1 MKKLFTLAFS
11 ALMVLGVA
19 SCGSKVPH
27 DPDHT
32 FHAVGGWGVW
42 EATDDNKMEAI
53 TVDDAK
59 ALNEAL
65 GNTLASKSVKYVY
78 KLDITIPDQDVEW
91 DKNPKAKVNGEVKE
105 FNGKYTVKCIIA
117 GWDKEES
124 TYTNDHWLPNPADT
138 DPGHVEALT
147 DNVFI
152 PTYQKVPDADGFSWA
167 DNPVITDGGKSYTF
181 IVAQYNAVS
190 SETVVGY
197 GFAALKKA

>member
-1 MKKLFTLAFS
+1 MKKLFALAFS

-19 SCGSKVPH
+19 SCGSKAPA

-42 EATDDNKMEAI
+42 EATEENKMEAV
-53 TVDDAK
+53 TVDDVK
-59 ALNEAL
+59 ALDAAL
-65 GNTLASKSVKYVY
+65 GETLASKNVKYVY
-78 KLDITIPDQDVEW
+78 KANISIGADVVW

-117 GWDKEES
+117 GYDKEEQ

-147 DNVFI
+147 SNVFI
-152 PTYQKVPDADGFSWA
+152 PTYQKEPDPDGFSWA
-167 DNPVITDGGKSYTF
+167 DNPVITDGGSSYTF

-197 GFAALKKA
+197 GFGAIKNA